1 MRIAIIGAIIMAV
14 FLGAQPAAAAPPAVV
29 DKAPAAKAVALTI
42 EDLEDAAEVAAVLKL
57 CREEK
62 IKVTFFIKGEALAGL
77 PVKQAVADGHEFGN
91 HGLRH
96 DYWAEA
102 GVADIAA
109 DLTAGAKAVQAAAG
123 LEPRV
128 LRPPYSYYG
137 DNFRQAAAGLTPP
150 VAVVRGVDAGD
161 WLVDSAEAVVEQL
174 KGAVAGGAI
183 VNINMKLKTAAAA
196 LPAVVGELKARG
208 FELVTASE
216 LLRKIPP
223 PVAVTPTVPSPAGG
237 SLAVLR
243 RSEAGRPYVALTFDD
258 GGPAWRVNEI
268 LDVLKEAGVRST
280 FFLLGEWVRA
290 NPDEVRRIV
299 AEGHEIA
306 NHSYSHP
313 RFSWLDA
320 AGMRE
325 EILAAGAALRE
336 VTGREG
342 ARFFRPPYG
351 VYNGTLTGV
360 LGELGYR
367 AMVMWDVDSRDW
379 SGLSA
384 EKIARQV
391 TEETA
396 DGSVVLFHLH
406 GANTAGALRE
416 IIPALRAKGYG
427 LTTIGAIFGDG
438 ATDSDGIKKYNI
450 TGEAVLPAGRQEIVT
465 GKANNIR

>member
-1 MRIAIIGAIIMAV
+1 LKVAIIAAIIFAA
-14 FLGAQPAAAAPPAVV
+14 LAGPQPAAAAPPAVV
-29 DKAPAAKAVALTI
+29 DKAPAAKAVALTL
-42 EDLEDAAEVAAVLKL
+42 EDLDGAAEFAAVLKL

-62 IKVTFFIKGEALAGL
+62 IKVTFFVKGEALAGL
-77 PVKQAVADGHEFGN
+77 AVKQAAADGHEFGN

-96 DYWAEA
+96 EYWAEVDA
-102 GVADIAA
+102 PAIAA
-109 DLTAGAKAVQAAAG
+109 DLAAGAKAVQAASGAP
-123 LEPRV
+123 PRV
-128 LRPPYSYYG
+128 IRPPYNYYG
-137 DNFRQAAAGLTPP
+137 DNFHEAAAKLVPP
-150 VAVVRGVDAGD
+150 AVVVRGVDAGD
-161 WLVDSAEAVVEQL
+161 WLVDSPEAVVEQL

-183 VNINMKLKTAAAA
+183 VNINMKVKTAAAA
-196 LPAVVGELKARG
+196 LPAIVRELKARG

-223 PVAVTPTVPSPAGG
+223 AAVAAPSAQSQTGG

-290 NPDEVRRIV
+290 NPDEVRRMA

-325 EILAAGAALRE
+325 EILAAREALRE

-351 VYNGTLTGV
+351 VYNGTLTAI
-360 LGELGYR
+360 LSELGYR
-367 AMVMWDVDSRDW
+367 ALVMWDVDSRDW
-379 SGLSA
+379 SGLAA
-384 EKIARQV
+384 ETISRQV
-391 TEETA
+391 AGDATA
-396 DGSVVLFHLH
+396 GSVVLFHLH
-406 GANTAGALRE
+406 GAHTAEALRE
-416 IIPALRAKGYG
+416 VIPALRARGYR
-427 LTTIGAIFGDG
+427 LTTLGALFGDG
-438 ATDSDGIKKYNI
+438 SG
-450 TGEAVLPAGRQEIVT
+450 
-465 GKANNIR
+465 